1 MMRRRRGPGL
11 VGTALVVGG
20 ASYVG
25 TKAATSSAQK
35 SAQEQAQE
43 QAQNQQLAELQAQ
56 NAALQQQ
63 MAAPQTA
70 PPAPAPA
77 PAAPAGIDME
87 QLKQLG
93 ELHTAGVLSD
103 EEFAA
108 AKAKLLSSV

>member
-1 MMRRRRGPGL
+1 